1 MPTIG
6 HDGTLPPRTAAK
18 RSRNPRTTKI
28 TSRLAWLTW
37 DGQLRLCG
45 FLRVPGDE
53 ALQWGSIAK
62 LRG

>member
-6 HDGTLPPRTAAK
+6 HDGSLSPR
-18 RSRNPRTTKI
+18 

-45 FLRVPGDE
+45 FLRVPGDV
-53 ALQWGSIAK
+53 ALQRGSIAK